1 MSKKNINERKC
12 KSAEVKSA
20 LLHFYTPILLLVFFL
35 LTACGTD
42 NRHCRIEGRFRHL
55 NQGEFFVYSPDGII
69 DRMDTIRVQDS
80 RFAYNVAC
88 EHEGTFILV
97 FPNFSEQPV
106 FVKPG
111 KTVTIKADAS
121 RLKEME
127 VTGTKE
133 NKLMNKFR
141 EAIVDMSPPETK
153 NFAELFIRDHA
164 ETLVSNYL
172 LNRYF
177 LQTPEPDYQKAASL
191 LTAMQKSQP
200 INSRL
205 ARLQSKIKSLQNNI
219 VGQKLPAFSGTDT
232 NGQKVSNV
240 TFSNAPVAVIYMWA
254 SWNYDSMNMQ
264 RELKKIQRQADTQLK
279 LLAICLDPSTIEFKR
294 INRADSISWPTVCD
308 GQMFESPIIQKLGL
322 STVPDNII
330 LQNGR
335 IVAHGLNTEDLKKK
349 LQELTK

>member
-1 MSKKNINERKC
+1 MPRTHTS
-12 KSAEVKSA
+12 
-20 LLHFYTPILLLVFFL
+20 ILLLFIL
-35 LTACGTD
+35 ILTSCGTD
-42 NRHCRIEGRFRHL
+42 SRHCRMEGRFRHL
-55 NQGEFFVYSPDGII
+55 NQGEFYVYSPDGII

-88 EHEGTFILV
+88 EHEGTLVLV

-111 KTVTIKADAS
+111 KTVNIKADAS

-141 EAIVDMSPPETK
+141 EAIVNMSPPEIK
-153 NFAELFIRDHA
+153 HFAELFIRDHA
-164 ETLVSNYL
+164 EALVSNYL

-177 LQTPEPDYQKAASL
+177 LQTSEPDYQKAAEL
-191 LTAMQKSQP
+191 LAVMQKSQP

-205 ARLQSKIKSLQNNI
+205 ARLQSKVKSLKNNTI
-219 VGQKLPAFSGTDT
+219 GGKLPAFSGTDT
-232 NGQKVSNV
+232 NGQKVSQATLN
-240 TFSNAPVAVIYMWA
+240 SAPVAVIYLWA

-264 RELKKIQRQADTQLK
+264 RELRRIHRDAGTQLK
-279 LLAICLDPSTIEFKR
+279 LLGICLDPSTYDFKR
-294 INRADSISWPTVCD
+294 LNRTDSIYWPTICD
-308 GQMFESPIIQKLGL
+308 GQMFESPVIQSLGL

-335 IVAHGLNTEDLKKK
+335 IVAHGLNLENLKKK
-349 LQELTK
+349 LEELLGKKEK